1 MVVEE
6 GEQVGLAVT
15 DPRTVQSVAD
25 PQFVGVGGFEP
36 AEHLPGAT
44 GGGPISSQRWKWRS
58 RVDSEGAQPVA
69 VRRMRATWAVVR
81 DGFSRFNEA
90 ASSST
95 PTSVRVASRRGSG
108 TRASNP
114 PAR

>member
-44 GGGPISSQRWKWRS
+44 GGRAHQLAAMEMAQQGRFRGCPSGR
-58 RVDSEGAQPVA
+58 GAQDA
-69 VRRMRATWAVVR
+69 GHLGGGA
-81 DGFSRFNEA
+81 
-90 ASSST
+90 
-95 PTSVRVASRRGSG
+95 
-108 TRASNP
+108 
-114 PAR
+114 